1 MDYKRGLRMT
11 GTVNIFEIRCGSG
24 HAVGV
29 LELNNAS
36 SLNALT
42 LTMLRT
48 IQQQLLH
55 WQHDENIVSVMIQ
68 AVGDKAFCSG
78 ADIRALYYALE
89 NDPAI
94 TAIEQITS
102 PTVDDYIRRANNE
115 KSYLAKPFLIDYFTV
130 EYSCDYLIHNYPKPI
145 IAWGN
150 GLVMGGG
157 LGLFIG
163 ASHRVVTPSA
173 LLAMPEMKI
182 GLYPDVGA
190 TWFLNQLPAG
200 IGLFLGLTGAD
211 VNASDALDLAMA
223 DHLIVDTDRERLI
236 KQLKHYPWQNVADDQ
251 VSNVITEMLTD
262 IATDSER
269 QRPPSQMIPYFP
281 QIQAACVAPTLDVVY
296 EQINA
301 IDGLGCWLEKA
312 KQTLV
317 NGSPLSAHLCFQ
329 QMQQYQ
335 QASLAECFKM
345 ELSLSVRCGLVG
357 EFKEGVRA
365 RFIDKDAQ
373 PQWLYNTISMVDI
386 RLVNSLFTPLW
397 QQQANPLTD
406 LM

>member
-1 MDYKRGLRMT
+1 MT
-11 GTVNIFEIRCGSG
+11 GKVNIFEIQCGSG
-24 HAVGV
+24 HAIGV
-29 LELNNAS
+29 LELDNAS

-55 WQHDENIVSVMIQ
+55 WQHDENIVSVIIQ
-68 AVGDKAFCSG
+68 AVGKKAFCSG

-94 TAIEQITS
+94 TAVEQTIA
-102 PTVDDYIRRANNE
+102 PTIDDYIRRSNNE
-115 KSYLAKPFLIDYFTV
+115 QSYLAKPFLIDYFTL
-130 EYSCDYLIHNYPKPI
+130 EYSCDHLIHNYPKPI

-150 GLVMGGG
+150 GLIMGGG

-173 LLAMPEMKI
+173 LLAMPEVKI

-211 VNASDALDLAMA
+211 VNASDALDLTMA
-223 DHLIVDTDRERLI
+223 DHLIVDGEREHLI
-236 KQLKHYPWQNVADDQ
+236 KQLKHYPWQNTAENQVAT
-251 VSNVITEMLTD
+251 VITDMLTAM
-262 IATDSER
+262 ATDSER

-281 QIQAACVAPTLDVVY
+281 QIQAACVAPTLDIVY
-296 EQINA
+296 EQIKA
-301 IDGLGCWLEKA
+301 IDGLGCWLENA
-312 KQTLV
+312 KQTLID
-317 NGSPLSAHLCFQ
+317 GSPLSAHICFQ
-329 QMQQYQ
+329 QMQQYH
-335 QASLAECFKM
+335 QANLAECFLM

-357 EFKEGVRA
+357 EFKEGIRA
-365 RFIDKDAQ
+365 RLIEKDGQ
-373 PQWLYNTISMVDI
+373 PKWLYKTLSDVDK
-386 RLVNSLFTPLW
+386 RLVDSLFSPLW
-397 QQQANPLTD
+397 HQQENPLTN
-406 LM
+406 LL

>member
-1 MDYKRGLRMT
+1 MT
-11 GTVNIFEIRCGSG
+11 GKVNISEIRCGSG

-29 LELNNAS
+29 LELDNAS

-55 WQHDENIVSVMIQ
+55 WKHDENIVSVIIQ
-68 AVGDKAFCSG
+68 AVGEKAFCSG

-94 TAIEQITS
+94 NVTNQTANAT
-102 PTVDDYIRRANNE
+102 TDDYIKRINNE
-115 KSYLAKPFLIDYFTV
+115 QSYLAKPFLIDYFTV

-150 GLVMGGG
+150 GLIMGGG

-173 LLAMPEMKI
+173 LLAMPEVKI

-223 DHLIVDTDRERLI
+223 DHLIVDSDREHLI
-236 KQLKHYPWQNVADDQ
+236 KQLKHYPWQNTAENQVAT
-251 VSNVITEMLTD
+251 VITEMLTK

-281 QIQAACVAPTLDVVY
+281 QIQAACVAPTLDIVY

-301 IDGLGCWLEKA
+301 ISGLGCWLENA
-312 KQTLV
+312 KQTLMD
-317 NGSPLSAHLCFQ
+317 GSPLSAHICFQ
-329 QMQQYQ
+329 QIHQYHQ
-335 QASLAECFKM
+335 VSLADCLLM

-365 RFIDKDAQ
+365 RLIDKDNQ
-373 PQWLYNTISMVDI
+373 PKWLYKTISEVDTH
-386 RLVNSLFTPLW
+386 LVDSLFTPLW
-397 QQQANPLTD
+397 HKQENPLTD
-406 LM
+406 LL

>member
-1 MDYKRGLRMT
+1 MT
-11 GTVNIFEIRCGSG
+11 GKVNIFEIRCGSG
-24 HAVGV
+24 HAIGV
-29 LELNNAS
+29 LELDNAS

-55 WQHDENIVSVMIQ
+55 WQHDENIISVMIQ

-78 ADIRALYYALE
+78 VDIRALYYALE
-89 NDPAI
+89 NDPAV
-94 TAIEQITS
+94 TAAEQIVA
-102 PTVDDYIRRANNE
+102 PTVDDYINRSSNE
-115 KSYLAKPFLIDYFTV
+115 KSYLAKPFLIDYFTI
-130 EYSCDYLIHNYPKPI
+130 EYSCDYLIHNYSKPI

-163 ASHRVVTPSA
+163 ASHRIVTPTA
-173 LLAMPEMKI
+173 LLAMPEINI

-200 IGLFLGLTGAD
+200 IGLFLGLTGAHA
-211 VNASDALDLAMA
+211 NASDALDLAMA
-223 DHLIVDTDRERLI
+223 DHLIVDKDRENLI
-236 KQLKHYPWQNVADDQ
+236 KRLKHYPWQNIKENQAATI
-251 VSNVITEMLTD
+251 ITEMLTD

-312 KQTLV
+312 KQTLAH
-317 NGSPLSAHLCFQ
+317 GSPLSANICFH

-335 QASLAECFKM
+335 QASLAECLAM

-365 RFIDKDAQ
+365 RLIDKDAQ
-373 PQWLYNTISMVDI
+373 PKWLYKTISDVDI
-386 RLVNSLFTPLW
+386 RLVKSLFVPLW
-397 QQQANPLTD
+397 QKQANPLID

>member
-1 MDYKRGLRMT
+1 MT
-11 GTVNIFEIRCGSG
+11 GKVNIFEIRCGSG
-24 HAVGV
+24 HAIGV
-29 LELNNAS
+29 LELDNAS

-55 WQHDENIVSVMIQ
+55 WQHDENIISVMIQ

-89 NDPAI
+89 NDPVV
-94 TAIEQITS
+94 TAAEQTVA
-102 PTVDDYIRRANNE
+102 PTVDDYINRSNNE
-115 KSYLAKPFLIDYFTV
+115 KSYLAKPFLIDYFTI
-130 EYSCDYLIHNYPKPI
+130 EYSCDYLIHNYSKPI

-163 ASHRVVTPSA
+163 ASHRIVTPTA
-173 LLAMPEMKI
+173 LLAMPEINI

-200 IGLFLGLTGAD
+200 IGLFLGLTGAH

-223 DHLIVDTDRERLI
+223 DHLIVDKDRENLI
-236 KQLKHYPWQNVADDQ
+236 KRLKHYPWQNIKENQAATI
-251 VSNVITEMLTD
+251 ITEMLTD

-312 KQTLV
+312 KQTLAH
-317 NGSPLSAHLCFQ
+317 GSPLSANICFH

-335 QASLAECFKM
+335 QASLAECLAM

-365 RFIDKDAQ
+365 RLIDKDAQ
-373 PQWLYNTISMVDI
+373 PKWLYKTISDVDI
-386 RLVNSLFTPLW
+386 RLVKSLFVPLW
-397 QQQANPLTD
+397 QKQANPLID

>member
-1 MDYKRGLRMT
+1 MT
-11 GTVNIFEIRCGSG
+11 GKVNISEIRCSSG

-29 LELNNAS
+29 LELDNAS

-55 WQHDENIVSVMIQ
+55 WKHDENIVSVIIQ
-68 AVGDKAFCSG
+68 SVGEKAFCSG

-89 NDPAI
+89 NDPAVNAI
-94 TAIEQITS
+94 SQTAN
-102 PTVDDYIRRANNE
+102 PTTDDYIKRINNE
-115 KSYLAKPFLIDYFTV
+115 QSYLAKPFLIDYFTV

-150 GLVMGGG
+150 GLIMGGG

-200 IGLFLGLTGAD
+200 VGLFLGLTGAD

-223 DHLIVDTDRERLI
+223 DHLIVDSDREHLI
-236 KQLKHYPWQNVADDQ
+236 KQLKHYPWQNTAENQVAT
-251 VSNVITEMLTD
+251 VITEMLTK

-281 QIQAACVAPTLDVVY
+281 QIQAACVAPTLDIVY

-301 IDGLGCWLEKA
+301 ISGLGCWLENA
-312 KQTLV
+312 KQTLMD
-317 NGSPLSAHLCFQ
+317 GSPLSAHICFQ
-329 QMQQYQ
+329 QIHQYH
-335 QASLAECFKM
+335 QASLADCLLM

-365 RFIDKDAQ
+365 RLIDKDNQ
-373 PQWLYNTISMVDI
+373 PKWLYKTISEVDTH
-386 RLVNSLFTPLW
+386 LVDSLFTPLW
-397 QQQANPLTD
+397 HKQENPLTD
-406 LM
+406 LL

>member
-1 MDYKRGLRMT
+1 MT
-11 GTVNIFEIRCGSG
+11 GKVNIFEIRCGSS
-24 HAVGV
+24 HAIGV
-29 LELNNAS
+29 LELDNAS

-55 WQHDENIVSVMIQ
+55 WQHDENIISVMIQ

-89 NDPAI
+89 NDPVV
-94 TAIEQITS
+94 TAAEQTVA
-102 PTVDDYIRRANNE
+102 PTVDDYINRSNNE
-115 KSYLAKPFLIDYFTV
+115 KSYLAKPFLIDYFTI
-130 EYSCDYLIHNYPKPI
+130 EYSCDYLIHNYSKPI

-163 ASHRVVTPSA
+163 ASHRIVTPTA
-173 LLAMPEMKI
+173 LLAMPEINI

-200 IGLFLGLTGAD
+200 IGLFLGLTGAH

-223 DHLIVDTDRERLI
+223 DHLIVDKDRENLI
-236 KQLKHYPWQNVADDQ
+236 KRLKHYPWQNIKENQAATI
-251 VSNVITEMLTD
+251 ITEMLTD

-312 KQTLV
+312 KQTLAH
-317 NGSPLSAHLCFQ
+317 GSPLSANICFH

-335 QASLAECFKM
+335 QASLAECLAM

-365 RFIDKDAQ
+365 RLIDKDAQ
-373 PQWLYNTISMVDI
+373 PKWLYKTISDVDI
-386 RLVNSLFTPLW
+386 RLVKSLFVPLW
-397 QQQANPLTD
+397 QKQANPLID

>member
-1 MDYKRGLRMT
+1 MT
-11 GTVNIFEIRCGSG
+11 GKVNVFEIRCGSG
-24 HAVGV
+24 HAIGV
-29 LELNNAS
+29 LELDNAS

-55 WQHDENIVSVMIQ
+55 WQHDENIISVMIQ

-89 NDPAI
+89 NDPAV
-94 TAIEQITS
+94 TAAEQTVA
-102 PTVDDYIRRANNE
+102 PTVDDYINRSSNE
-115 KSYLAKPFLIDYFTV
+115 KSYLAKPFLIDYFTI
-130 EYSCDYLIHNYPKPI
+130 EYSCDYLIHNYSKPI

-163 ASHRVVTPSA
+163 ASHRIVTPTA
-173 LLAMPEMKI
+173 LLAMPEINI

-200 IGLFLGLTGAD
+200 IGLFLGLTGAH

-223 DHLIVDTDRERLI
+223 DHLIVDKDRENLI
-236 KQLKHYPWQNVADDQ
+236 KRLKHYPWQNIKENQAATI
-251 VSNVITEMLTD
+251 ITEMLTD

-312 KQTLV
+312 KQTLAH
-317 NGSPLSAHLCFQ
+317 GSPLSANICFH

-335 QASLAECFKM
+335 QASLAECLAM

-365 RFIDKDAQ
+365 RLIDKDAQ
-373 PQWLYNTISMVDI
+373 PKWLYKTISDVDI
-386 RLVNSLFTPLW
+386 RLVKSLFVPLW
-397 QQQANPLTD
+397 QKQANPLID

>member
-1 MDYKRGLRMT
+1 MT
-11 GTVNIFEIRCGSG
+11 GKVNIFEIRCGSG
-24 HAVGV
+24 HAIGV
-29 LELNNAS
+29 LELDNES

-68 AVGDKAFCSG
+68 AVGKKAFCAG

-94 TAIEQITS
+94 DAIDAIDSTAIVT
-102 PTVDDYIRRANNE
+102 TDDYIKRANNE
-115 KSYLAKPFLIDYFTV
+115 QSYLARPFLIDYFTV
-130 EYSCDYLIHNYPKPI
+130 EYSCDYLIHHYPKPI

-150 GLVMGGG
+150 GLIMGGG

-173 LLAMPEMKI
+173 LLAMPEVKI

-211 VNASDALDLAMA
+211 VNASDALDLTMA
-223 DHLIVDTDRERLI
+223 DHLIVDDKREHLI
-236 KQLKHYPWQNVADDQ
+236 KQLKHYPWQDTAENQVAT
-251 VSNVITEMLTD
+251 VITDMLTAM
-262 IATDSER
+262 ATDSER

-281 QIQAACVAPTLDVVY
+281 QIQAACVAPTLDIVY
-296 EQINA
+296 EQIKA
-301 IDGLGCWLEKA
+301 IDGLGCWLENA
-312 KQTLV
+312 KQTLID
-317 NGSPLSAHLCFQ
+317 GSPLSAHICFQ

-335 QASLAECFKM
+335 QANLAECFLM

-357 EFKEGVRA
+357 EFKEGIRA
-365 RFIDKDAQ
+365 RLIEKDGQ
-373 PQWLYNTISMVDI
+373 PKWLYKTLSDVDN
-386 RLVNSLFTPLW
+386 RLVDSLFTPLW
-397 QQQANPLTD
+397 HQQENPLTN
-406 LM
+406 LL

>member
-1 MDYKRGLRMT
+1 MT
-11 GTVNIFEIRCGSG
+11 GTVNISEIRCGSG
-24 HAVGV
+24 HAIGV
-29 LELNNAS
+29 LELDNTS

-55 WQHDENIVSVMIQ
+55 WQYDENIISVIIQ

-89 NDPAI
+89 NDPALTVVDQVSI
-94 TAIEQITS
+94 
-102 PTVDDYIRRANNE
+102 PTVDDYIHRASNDN
-115 KSYLAKPFLIDYFTV
+115 SYLAKPFLIDYFTV
-130 EYSCDYLIHNYPKPI
+130 EYSCDYLIHSYPKPI
-145 IAWGN
+145 IAWGK

-173 LLAMPEMKI
+173 SLAMPEINI

-200 IGLFLGLTGAD
+200 IGLFLGLTGAN

-223 DHLIVDTDRERLI
+223 DHLIIDKDRERLI
-236 KQLKHYPWQNVADDQ
+236 KQLKHYPWQNVAENQ
-251 VSNVITEMLTD
+251 TAAVITEILTE

-269 QRPPSQMIPYFP
+269 QRPASQMIPYFP
-281 QIQAACVAPTLDVVY
+281 QIQAACVAPTLDIVY
-296 EQINA
+296 QQIKA
-301 IDGLGCWLEKA
+301 IDGLGCWLENA
-312 KQTLV
+312 KQTLA
-317 NGSPLSAHLCFQ
+317 NGSPLSANICFH
-329 QMQQYQ
+329 QMQYYQ

-365 RFIDKDAQ
+365 RLIDKDAQ
-373 PQWLYNTISMVDI
+373 PQWLYKTISTVDT
-386 RLVNSLFTPLW
+386 RLVDSLFIPLW
-397 QQQANPLTD
+397 QQQANPLAD